1 MSEHFNQLKSKNEK
15 IAELKNRREQLEETL
30 YSGAQFVR
38 HGDKQVGNRSVEEL
52 RKALALLDKQI
63 AELEGRSGSPCI
75 FYIDARR
82 GY

>member
-1 MSEHFNQLKSKNEK
+1 MSENLSQLGSKSEK
-15 IAELKNRREQLEETL
+15 IAELKQRREQLEETL
-30 YSGAQFVR
+30 YSGVQFVR

-52 RKALALLDKQI
+52 RKALAMLDKQI
-63 AELEGRSGSPCI
+63 EELEGHGSPRI

>member
-1 MSEHFNQLKSKNEK
+1 MSENLSPLKSKSEK
-15 IAELKNRREQLEETL
+15 IAELKGRREQLEESL

-38 HGDKQVGNRSVEEL
+38 HGDKQVGSRSVEEL

-63 AELEGRSGSPCI
+63 AELEGRGSSRV

>member
-1 MSEHFNQLKSKNEK
+1 MSENLNSLKSTVEK
-15 IAELKNRREQLEETL
+15 IAELKKRREQLEETL

-63 AELEGRSGSPCI
+63 AELEGRGSSRV

>member
-1 MSEHFNQLKSKNEK
+1 MSENFGQLKSKSEK
-15 IAELKNRREQLEETL
+15 ITELKKRREQLEETL

-38 HGDKQVGNRSVEEL
+38 HGDKQVGNRSVDEL
-52 RKALALLDKQI
+52 RKALAMLDKQI
-63 AELEGRSGSPCI
+63 AELEGRRSSRV

>member
-1 MSEHFNQLKSKNEK
+1 MSENLNPLKSKGEK
-15 IAELKNRREQLEETL
+15 IAELKRKREQLEETL

-52 RKALALLDKQI
+52 RKALAILDKQI
-63 AELEGRSGSPCI
+63 AEFEGRGSSRA

>member
-1 MSEHFNQLKSKNEK
+1 MSENLNPLKSKVEK
-15 IAELKNRREQLEETL
+15 IAELKKRREQLEETL

-52 RKALALLDKQI
+52 RKALAMLDKQI
-63 AELEGRSGSPCI
+63 AELEGRGSSRV